1 MRRSKHSDDSRLFFD
16 WLEIAARD
24 LLAARLLM
32 ERQQC
37 LEIAGF
43 HCQQAVEKGLKAYII
58 HASGQLV
65 DGHNVTWLCRQ
76 AVRYTSDFGDWMEDC
91 AKMNRLYIETR
102 YPSDEDLHLSGETVE
117 RYHAAAQSLYDF
129 ICELVYENGDIEDD

>member
-1 MRRSKHSDDSRLFFD
+1 
-16 WLEIAARD
+16 
-24 LLAARLLM
+24 
-32 ERQQC
+32 
-37 LEIAGF
+37 
-43 HCQQAVEKGLKAYII
+43 
-58 HASGQLV
+58 
-65 DGHNVTWLCRQ
+65 
-76 AVRYTSDFGDWMEDC
+76 MEDC